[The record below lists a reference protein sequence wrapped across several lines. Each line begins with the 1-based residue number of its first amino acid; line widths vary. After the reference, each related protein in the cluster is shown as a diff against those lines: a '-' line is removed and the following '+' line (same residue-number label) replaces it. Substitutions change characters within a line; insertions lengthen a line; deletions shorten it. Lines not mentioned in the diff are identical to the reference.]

1 MLSDALPTIGHAC
14 GHNLIA
20 TSALSSA
27 IGLESILR
35 IHSIPGTLVV
45 MGTPA
50 EESQGGKWL
59 MAQNGAWKG
68 FDSCVMTHGMPDFST
83 PVCCTKASLKL
94 RAKFRGKPAHAAA
107 GPWTG
112 RNACDA
118 IVQAYTGIA
127 LLRQHIQKSESIQ
140 GCILEAGKAANLIP
154 DYAEGLFSVR
164 AMTVKGVEELR
175 ERVEGVFYGAAG
187 ATGCKVELEW

>member
-1 MLSDALPTIGHAC
+1 MLKA
-14 GHNLIA
+14 HNL
-20 TSALSSA
+20 
-27 IGLESILR
+27 
-35 IHSIPGTLVV
+35 PGTVVV

-68 FDSCVMTHGMPDFST
+68 FDSCVMTHGMPDHST
-83 PVCCTKASLKL
+83 PVCCTKASWKL
-94 RAKFRGKPAHAAA
+94 RAKFYGKTAHAAA

-118 IVQAYTGIA
+118 IVQAYNGIA

-154 DYAEGLFSVR
+154 DYSEGVFSVR
-164 AMTVKGVEELR
+164 AKTVKEVEALR
-175 ERVEGVFYGAAG
+175 ERVEGVFNGAAA
-187 ATGCKVELEW
+187 ATGCRVEMNW